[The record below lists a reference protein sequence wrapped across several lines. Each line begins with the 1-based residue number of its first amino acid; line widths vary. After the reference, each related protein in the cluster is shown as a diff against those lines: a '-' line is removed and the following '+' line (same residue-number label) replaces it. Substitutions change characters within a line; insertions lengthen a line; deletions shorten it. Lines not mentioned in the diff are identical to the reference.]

1 MDIIKELNDYLK
13 ARITPYAAIVQDAF
27 PPAVE
32 AIIARHDPSTARESS
47 YIDGSF
53 VGEQGVSYYARSID
67 AKKAR
72 EQLDAIIT
80 ALDMGEFA
88 IAGGIMITCQVVANT
103 MFVSKSDTGAFV
115 YMNTLKIEYE
125 RS

>member
-1 MDIIKELNDYLK
+1 MNIIKELNDYLK
-13 ARITPYAAIVQDAF
+13 TKLTPYAAIVQDAF
-27 PPAVE
+27 PTNVE
-32 AIIARHDPSTARESS
+32 AIIARHDPSTAKEEP

-53 VGEQGVSYYARSID
+53 VGEQMVSYYARSLD

-72 EQLDAIIT
+72 EQLDAIIL
-80 ALDMGEFA
+80 ALDMGEFS
-88 IAGGIMITCQVVANT
+88 IAGGILVTCQVQANT
-103 MFVSKSDTGAFV
+103 MFISKSDTGAFV